1 MGRWGR
7 CAGHGLKP
15 CGSPRGTS
23 GSRTTSAATSRL
35 GGAGEA
41 DVDVVLVARVGEE
54 GARAVRGGGADLAGL
69 HAGPALTDPQREL
82 AGGLVGGA
90 DRVAVDLVD
99 VDRAPHAVVGNPG
112 GALDVPGIAGP
123 QARHPDA
130 VVAGG
135 GD

>member
-7 CAGHGLKP
+7 RAGHGLKP

-23 GSRTTSAATSRL
+23 GSGTTSAATSRL

-69 HAGPALTDPQREL
+69 HAGPALTDPQRKL
-82 AGGLVGGA
+82 ACGGVGRA
-90 DRVAVDLVD
+90 DRAPVDLVD
-99 VDRAPHAVVGNPG
+99 VDRAPHAVVGHPA
-112 GALDVPGIAGP
+112 GAPDEPRVPGADAGD
-123 QARHPDA
+123 ANA
-130 VVAGG
+130 VVRG
-135 GD
+135 